1 MPCYIIYVSYSFIST
16 LSVIRNQEQAQKIM
30 SHLGERKAQ
39 GKILEEKIG
48 YHIRCRV
55 RRSGIGQAG
64 DHTPLLES
72 QIT

>member
-1 MPCYIIYVSYSFIST
+1 
-16 LSVIRNQEQAQKIM
+16 M
-30 SHLGERKAQ
+30 SHLGESKSQ
-39 GKILEEKIG
+39 GKVLEEKIG